1 MKTATKAVFAVAA
14 LAMAFSPAVFAD
26 GKPNFSGDWVMDAAR
41 SDFGPMPPPD
51 SMNRK
56 IEQDDTNLTVTQT
69 QTGGPQGD
77 QTTTMKYTTD
87 GKESTNQMMGNDVK
101 STATWDGNSLVIASK
116 LDVQGNELSLT
127 SKWSL
132 SDDGKTLTDVWHIA
146 SPQGDF
152 DIKYVLT
159 KK

>member
-1 MKTATKAVFAVAA
+1 MMTRRMTAFAIVLAGMAGSLISFAA
-14 LAMAFSPAVFAD
+14 D
-26 GKPNFSGDWVMDAAR
+26 KPNFSGEWVMDATK

-51 SMNRK
+51 SMTRK
-56 IEQDDTNLTVTQT
+56 IEQNDPNLTVTQT
-69 QTGGPQGD
+69 QTGGAQGD

-101 STATWDGNSLVIASK
+101 STASWDGNSLVIATK
-116 LDVQGNELSLT
+116 LDFQGNELSLT

-132 SDDGKTLTDVWHIA
+132 SDDGKVLTDAWHISSA
-146 SPQGDF
+146 QGDF
-152 DIKYVLT
+152 DIKYVLN